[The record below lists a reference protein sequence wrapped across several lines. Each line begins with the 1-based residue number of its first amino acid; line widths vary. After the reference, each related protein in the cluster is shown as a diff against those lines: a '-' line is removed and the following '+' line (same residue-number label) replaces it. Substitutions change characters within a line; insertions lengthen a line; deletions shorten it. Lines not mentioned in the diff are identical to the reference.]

1 MSLGLN
7 VPSTPGPRLGYV
19 LPGPILSSGGL
30 VAMEARGFSGLTELA
45 RSWPGRVIVLA
56 PAVNDIPEPLPLAY
70 VTADVDSL
78 GFDIVKAQPVPAEI
92 DSLGLDLTLGLLA
105 PHWRGMTE
113 ARTPAVL
120 TAEVDYGIRLGIH
133 RATSSGIP
141 LARAAV
147 GLLRVEAGLRRQAR
161 KARSLQCN
169 GPAAFRAYGKQSATP
184 LAFMDHRI
192 YAADVAAARAVRA
205 WDGEGPLRMAFSG
218 RLDPIKGPEYALEV
232 AHRARRAGLPVE
244 MAFLGTGPMRETLQ
258 DRAEGW
264 VQFRGFRDYRT
275 EWLNDVRDT
284 VDLMLLPHLQGD
296 PSCTYFESLGS
307 GAPVLGYANATLSP
321 LVRRHGVGWAV
332 PRGDIDG
339 MVEILRSLID
349 DPEALLRAR
358 QAGLDLV
365 ATNDFETTTQRRA
378 DHLLQHI
385 GPTPL

>member
-1 MSLGLN
+1 MSADGRG
-7 VPSTPGPRLGYV
+7 TAAGPRLGYV
-19 LPGPILSSGGL
+19 LPGPVVRDGQEVGL
-30 VAMEARGFSGLTELA
+30 EARGHSGLSELA
-45 RSWPGRVIVLA
+45 KRWPGELVVLA
-56 PAVNDIPEPLPLAY
+56 PGIRNLPHHAAHGYTLSSPDELGFTIVEAPPEPDA
-70 VTADVDSL
+70 
-78 GFDIVKAQPVPAEI
+78 I
-92 DSLGLDLTLGLLA
+92 DALGLDLTLGLLA
-105 PHWRGMTE
+105 PHWNGIT
-113 ARTPAVL
+113 AAVTPAVL

-133 RATSSGIP
+133 RATASGFR
-141 LARAAV
+141 LARAAA
-147 GLLRVEAGLRRQAR
+147 GLVRVEAGLRRQAR
-161 KARSLQCN
+161 RARSLQCN
-169 GPAAFRAYGKQSATP
+169 GPAAWRAYGGLTTAP
-184 LAFMDHRI
+184 LQFMDHRVRSD
-192 YAADVAAARAVRA
+192 DVATARASSPWAGDR
-205 WDGEGPLRMAFSG
+205 PLRMAFSG
-218 RLDPIKGPEYALEV
+218 RLDAIKGPEYALEV

-258 DRAEGW
+258 ERAEGW

-307 GAPVLGYANATLSP
+307 GAPVLGFANATLSP

-349 DPEALLRAR
+349 DPEVLLRAR

-365 ATNDFETTTQRRA
+365 AANDFETTTQRRA

>member
-1 MSLGLN
+1 MSADRRGAAA
-7 VPSTPGPRLGYV
+7 GPRLGYV
-19 LPGPILSSGGL
+19 LPGPVVRDGQEVGL
-30 VAMEARGFSGLTELA
+30 EARGHSGLSELA
-45 RSWPGRVIVLA
+45 KRWPGELVVLTPGIRDLSHHAAHGYTLSSPDELGFTIVEA
-56 PAVNDIPEPLPLAY
+56 PPEPGA
-70 VTADVDSL
+70 
-78 GFDIVKAQPVPAEI
+78 I
-92 DSLGLDLTLGLLA
+92 DALGLDLTLGLLA
-105 PHWRGMTE
+105 PHWKGIT
-113 ARTPAVL
+113 AAVTPAVL

-133 RATSSGIP
+133 RATASGFR
-141 LARAAV
+141 LARAAA
-147 GLLRVEAGLRRQAR
+147 GLVRVEAGLRKQAR
-161 KARSLQCN
+161 RARSLQCN
-169 GPAAFRAYGKQSATP
+169 GPAAWGAYGGLTTAP
-184 LAFMDHRI
+184 LQFMDHRVRSD
-192 YAADVAAARAVRA
+192 DVARARVSSPWAGDR
-205 WDGEGPLRMAFSG
+205 PLRMAFSG

-244 MAFLGTGPMRETLQ
+244 MAFLGAGPMRETLQ
-258 DRAEGW
+258 ERAEGW
-264 VQFRGFRDYRT
+264 VQFRGFLDYRT
-275 EWLNDVRDT
+275 EWLNVVRDT

-307 GAPVLGYANATLSP
+307 GAPVLGFANATLSP

-365 ATNDFETTTQRRA
+365 AANDFETTTQRRA